1 MKVLLT
7 GAGGFIG
14 RHVLDALDK
23 QGIETIAVGRRKP
36 DGWPDSAF
44 EVADLLEIDD
54 LDALTAKVG
63 ATHLLHL
70 AWYAEHGKY
79 WNSPLNLRW
88 CDTTTRLVEAFC
100 KAGGRH
106 VVMAG
111 TCAEYDWSFG
121 YCREAETPIDPAT
134 LYGSAKDATRRL
146 AMAVCREH
154 GVPCAWG
161 RIFLTYG
168 AGEAPQRL
176 VPALADIF
184 RGEREPFAIDQD
196 CFRDFLHVADVA
208 AAFTTLL
215 TERASGVYNISSGEP
230 VRLADVVRWIAG
242 SLDGDADRVLR
253 LASGRSGQ
261 PPVLVGENLKLKELG
276 WRPAITIQ
284 QGLRELIT
292 RNTHGHAHMPRMF
305 G

>member
-36 DGWPDSAF
+36 DDWSGGSF
-44 EVADLLEIDD
+44 EVVDLLEIDD
-54 LDALTAKVG
+54 FDAFAGEIG

-88 CDTTTRLVEAFC
+88 SAATTRLVEAFC
-100 KAGGRH
+100 KAGGRQ
-106 VVMAG
+106 VVIAG
-111 TCAEYDWSFG
+111 TCAEYDWSYGF
-121 YCREAETPIDPAT
+121 CREAETPIEPAT

-146 AMAVCREH
+146 SMAICREH

-176 VPALADIF
+176 VPALADVF
-184 RGEREPFAIDQD
+184 RGERAPFAIDKD
-196 CFRDFLHVADVA
+196 CFRDFLHVSDVA
-208 AAFTTLL
+208 AAFAALL
-215 TERASGVYNISSGEP
+215 TGGANGVYNISSGEP
-230 VRLADVVRWIAG
+230 VRLGDVVRWIAD
-242 SLDGDADRVLR
+242 LFDGDAERVLQ
-253 LASGRSGQ
+253 LANDRPGQ
-261 PPVLVGENLKLKELG
+261 PPLLVGESRKLKELG
-276 WRPAITIQ
+276 WRPAITMQ
-284 QGLRELIT
+284 QGLRELIA

>member
-36 DGWPDSAF
+36 DGCRDSAF
-44 EVADLLEIDD
+44 ERADLLEIDD
-54 LDALTAKVG
+54 FDAFAAKLG

-88 CDTTTRLVEAFC
+88 CEATTRLVEAFC

-111 TCAEYDWSFG
+111 TCAEYDWSYG
-121 YCREAETPIDPAT
+121 YCREAETPINPAT

-146 AMAVCREH
+146 TMAVCREYD
-154 GVPCAWG
+154 VPCAWG
-161 RIFLTYG
+161 RIFLAYG

-176 VPALADIF
+176 VPSLIEIF
-184 RGEREPFAIDQD
+184 QDKRSAFAVDQD

-208 AAFTTLL
+208 SAFTTLL
-215 TERASGVYNISSGEP
+215 TEGASGVYNISSGEP

-242 SLDGDADRVLR
+242 ILDGDAQRVLR
-253 LASGRSGQ
+253 PANGRPGQ
-261 PPVLVGENLKLKELG
+261 PLLLVGENLKLRELG
-276 WRPAITIQ
+276 WRSAITMQ